1 MAQPYRFANDCAV
14 RVGLCEAGFMPS
26 PMHMQPQFPAA
37 SQARSLPPADLAGAA
52 LGTLEIEQSL
62 WKAFAETPGFMPP
75 DEARALYAAALAGA
89 AVGDLV
95 EIGTYQGKSAILLAG
110 AARAGGRMLLTVDH
124 HRGSE
129 EHQPGWEY
137 HDPDLVDPAVGL
149 IDTLPLARRA
159 LALAGVE
166 DSVVLVVG
174 RSADVARLWTGAA
187 GFVFIDG
194 GHTDEAAQS
203 DYAGWAP
210 KLAPGGVLAIH
221 DVFPDP
227 ADGGQAPYRIY
238 LRALDSGQFIEESV
252 CGSLRVLRRIAR

>member
-1 MAQPYRFANDCAV
+1 
-14 RVGLCEAGFMPS
+14 MPTS
-26 PMHMQPQFPAA
+26 MQMQQQTRPG
-37 SQARSLPPADLAGAA
+37 PPAPAEIDPDL
-52 LGTLEIEQSL
+52 
-62 WKAFAETPGFMPP
+62 WRAFLETPGFMPQ

-89 AVGDLV
+89 AAGELV

-110 AARAGGRMLLTVDH
+110 AARAGGRLLLTVDH

-137 HDPDLVDPAVGL
+137 HDPELVDPAVGL
-149 IDTLPLARRA
+149 IDTLPLARRS

-166 DSVVLVVG
+166 DVVVLLVG
-174 RSADVARLWTGAA
+174 RSADLARVWTGVA

-194 GHTDEAAQS
+194 GHTDEAART
-203 DYAGWAP
+203 DYEGWAP

-238 LRALDSGQFIEESV
+238 LRALESGDFEEVSAH
-252 CGSLRVLRRIAR
+252 GSLRVLRRR

>member
-1 MAQPYRFANDCAV
+1 MQMQQPVPEPVPEPVA
-14 RVGLCEAGFMPS
+14 
-26 PMHMQPQFPAA
+26 PQIDP
-37 SQARSLPPADLAGAA
+37 
-52 LGTLEIEQSL
+52 IL
-62 WKAFAETPGFMPP
+62 WKAFAETPGFMPD
-75 DEARALYAAALAGA
+75 DEARALYAAAVAAAG
-89 AVGDLV
+89 VGDLV

-110 AARAGGRMLLTVDH
+110 AARTAGRTLLTVDH

-137 HDPDLVDPAVGL
+137 HDPGLVDPAVGL
-149 IDTLPLARRA
+149 IDTLPLARRS

-174 RSADVARLWTGAA
+174 RSADVARLWPGDA

-194 GHTDEAAQS
+194 GHTDEAARA
-203 DYAGWAP
+203 DYEGWAP
-210 KLAPGGVLAIH
+210 KLASGGVLAIH

-238 LRALDSGQFIEESV
+238 LRALESGDFEEMP
-252 CGSLRVLRRIAR
+252 GQASLRLLRRI

>member
-1 MAQPYRFANDCAV
+1 
-14 RVGLCEAGFMPS
+14 MPT
-26 PMHMQPQFPAA
+26 PEPA
-37 SQARSLPPADLAGAA
+37 S
-52 LGTLEIEQSL
+52 EIDPIL
-62 WKAFAETPGFMPP
+62 WKSFTETPGFMPES
-75 DEARALYAAALAGA
+75 EARALYAAALAGSA
-89 AVGDLV
+89 FGDLV
-95 EIGTYQGKSAILLAG
+95 EIGTYQGKSAILLGA

-137 HDPDLVDPAVGL
+137 HDPELVDPAVGL

-166 DSVVLVVG
+166 DAVLLVVG
-174 RSADVARLWTGAA
+174 RSADVAARWPGTA

-194 GHTDEAAQS
+194 GHTDHAAQA

-210 KLAPGGVLAIH
+210 KLAPGGLLAIH

-238 LRALDSGQFIEESV
+238 LRALESGEFAELPEAGS
-252 CGSLRVLRRIAR
+252 GSLRVLRRR